1 MFAKLQE
8 GKLMLSIALK
18 AVKTFLRN
26 QLNTLSYALIA
37 ALVLSLGCSA
47 SLKMDVWSLE
57 SDLST
62 CQKAKEKVEE
72 ENGYL
77 LTDKARYENAIAIGQ
92 EQQKEKIVYVDRE
105 VEKIKWKTET
115 KIKTIKEYVK
125 DENLTDC
132 QNAMAFARSF
142 F

>member
-1 MFAKLQE
+1 MWT
-8 GKLMLSIALK
+8 IALG
-18 AVKTFLRN
+18 AAKTFLGN
-26 QLNTLSYALIA
+26 QLNTLSYVLIA
-37 ALVLSLGCSA
+37 ALIASLGWSA
-47 SLKMDVWSLE
+47 SLKKDVWSLE
-57 SDLST
+57 SDLKT
-62 CQKAKEKVEE
+62 CKDEKKNVED

-77 LTDKARYENAIAIGQ
+77 LTDKARYENAIAIGK
-92 EQQKEKIVYVDRE
+92 EQQEEKIVYVDKE
-105 VEKIKWKTET
+105 VEKIKWKTEI

>member
-1 MFAKLQE
+1 
-8 GKLMLSIALK
+8 MLSQLISWAIEKVSPLDYILGAL
-18 AVKTFLRN
+18 
-26 QLNTLSYALIA
+26 LIA
-37 ALVLSLGCSA
+37 TLGWSA
-47 SLKMDVWSLE
+47 SLKVETLSLK
-57 SDLST
+57 SSLST
-62 CQKAKEKVEE
+62 CKED
-72 ENGYL
+72 NGYL
-77 LTDKARYENAIAIGQ
+77 LSDKVRYESSIAIWQ
-92 EQQKEKIVYVDRE
+92 EQQKEKIIYVDRE

>member
-1 MFAKLQE
+1 MWT
-8 GKLMLSIALK
+8 IALG
-18 AVKTFLRN
+18 AAKTFLSN
-26 QLNTLSYALIA
+26 QLNALSYILIA
-37 ALVLSLGCSA
+37 AIIASLGWSS
-47 SLKMDVWSLE
+47 SLKKDVWSLE
-57 SDLST
+57 RDLKT
-62 CQKAKEKVEE
+62 CKDEKEKVED

-92 EQQKEKIVYVDRE
+92 EQQKEKIVYVDKE
-105 VEKIKWKTET
+105 VEKIKWKTEI

>member
-1 MFAKLQE
+1 MWT
-8 GKLMLSIALK
+8 IALT
-18 AVKTFLRN
+18 AIKTFLGN
-26 QLNTLSYALIA
+26 QLNALSYILIA
-37 ALVLSLGCSA
+37 ALIASLGWSA
-47 SLKMDVWSLE
+47 SLKKDVWSLE
-57 SDLST
+57 SDLKT
-62 CQKAKEKVEE
+62 CKDEKEKVED

-92 EQQKEKIVYVDRE
+92 KQQKEKIVYVDKE
-105 VEKIKWKTET
+105 VEKIKWKTEI

>member
-1 MFAKLQE
+1 MWI
-8 GKLMLSIALK
+8 IALT
-18 AVKTFLRN
+18 AIKTFLGN
-26 QLNTLSYALIA
+26 QLNALSYALIA
-37 ALVLSLGCSA
+37 MLIISLGWST

-57 SDLST
+57 SDLKT
-62 CQKAKEKVEE
+62 CKDEKEKVED

-77 LTDKARYENAIAIGQ
+77 LTDKAQYENAIAIGQ
-92 EQQKEKIVYVDRE
+92 EQQEEKIVYVDKE
-105 VEKIKWKTET
+105 VEKIKWKTEI

>member
-1 MFAKLQE
+1 MFT
-8 GKLMLSIALK
+8 IALT
-18 AVKTFLRN
+18 AIKTFLGN
-26 QLNTLSYALIA
+26 QLNALSYILIA
-37 ALVLSLGCSA
+37 ALIASLGWSA

-57 SDLST
+57 SDLKT
-62 CQKAKEKVEE
+62 CKDEKKKVED

-77 LTDKARYENAIAIGQ
+77 LTDKARYENAIAICQ
-92 EQQKEKIVYVDRE
+92 EQQKEKIVYVDKE

-115 KIKTIKEYVK
+115 RIKTIKEYVK

>member
-1 MFAKLQE
+1 M
-8 GKLMLSIALK
+8 MWTIALT
-18 AVKTFLRN
+18 AIKTFLGN
-26 QLNTLSYALIA
+26 QLNALSYILIA
-37 ALVLSLGCSA
+37 ALIASLGWSA

-57 SDLST
+57 SDLKT
-62 CQKAKEKVEE
+62 CKDEKKKVED

-92 EQQKEKIVYVDRE
+92 EQQKEKIVYVDKE

-115 KIKTIKEYVK
+115 RIKTIKEYVK

>member
-1 MFAKLQE
+1 MWTIVL
-8 GKLMLSIALK
+8 G
-18 AVKTFLRN
+18 AVKTFLGN
-26 QLNTLSYALIA
+26 QLNALSYALIA
-37 ALVLSLGCSA
+37 ALILSLGWSS

-77 LTDKARYENAIAIGQ
+77 LTDKARYENAISIGQ

-125 DENLTDC
+125 DENITDC

>member
-1 MFAKLQE
+1 MFA
-8 GKLMLSIALK
+8 IALT
-18 AVKTFLRN
+18 AIKTFLGN
-26 QLNTLSYALIA
+26 QLNALSYILITALIA
-37 ALVLSLGCSA
+37 SLGWSA
-47 SLKMDVWSLE
+47 SLKKDVWSLE
-57 SDLST
+57 SDLKT
-62 CQKAKEKVEE
+62 CKDEKKKVED

-92 EQQKEKIVYVDRE
+92 KQQEEKIVYVDKE
-105 VEKIKWKTET
+105 VEKIKWKTEI

>member
-1 MFAKLQE
+1 
-8 GKLMLSIALK
+8 MLLTAI
-18 AVKTFLRN
+18 KTFFGN
-26 QLNTLSYALIA
+26 QLNALSYILIA
-37 ALVLSLGCSA
+37 ALVLSLGWSA
-47 SLKMDVWSLE
+47 SLKIDVFSLE

-62 CQKAKEKVEE
+62 CQKEKEKVED

-77 LTDKARYENAIAIGQ
+77 LSDKARYENAIAIGKEEQ
-92 EQQKEKIVYVDRE
+92 EEKIIYVDKE
-105 VEKIKWKTET
+105 VEKIKWRTQT
-115 KIKTIKEYVK
+115 RIKTIKEYVK

>member
-1 MFAKLQE
+1 MFAISLTA
-8 GKLMLSIALK
+8 I
-18 AVKTFLRN
+18 KTFLGN
-26 QLNTLSYALIA
+26 QLNTLSYILIA
-37 ALVLSLGCSA
+37 ALIASLGWSA

-57 SDLST
+57 SDLKT
-62 CQKAKEKVEE
+62 CKDEKEKVED

-77 LTDKARYENAIAIGQ
+77 LSDKARYENAIAIGQ
-92 EQQKEKIVYVDRE
+92 KQQEEKIVYVDKE
-105 VEKIKWKTET
+105 VEVVKWRTET

-132 QNAMAFARSF
+132 QNALNFARSF

>member
-1 MFAKLQE
+1 MFP
-8 GKLMLSIALK
+8 IALT
-18 AVKTFLRN
+18 AIKTFFSN
-26 QLNTLSYALIA
+26 KLNALSYILIA
-37 ALVLSLGCSA
+37 ALIASLGWSA
-47 SLKMDVWSLE
+47 SLKKDVWSLE
-57 SDLST
+57 SDLKT
-62 CQKAKEKVEE
+62 CKDEKKKVED

-92 EQQKEKIVYVDRE
+92 KQQEEKIVYVDKE
-105 VEKIKWKTET
+105 VEKIKWKTEI

>member
-1 MFAKLQE
+1 MFA
-8 GKLMLSIALK
+8 IALT
-18 AVKTFLRN
+18 AIKTFFSN
-26 QLNTLSYALIA
+26 KLNALSYILIA
-37 ALVLSLGCSA
+37 TLIASLGWSA

-57 SDLST
+57 SDLKT
-62 CQKAKEKVEE
+62 CKDEKKKVED
-72 ENGYL
+72 ENEYL

-92 EQQKEKIVYVDRE
+92 KQQEEKIVYVDKE
-105 VEKIKWKTET
+105 VEKIKWKTEI

>member
-1 MFAKLQE
+1 M
-8 GKLMLSIALK
+8 MLAIALT
-18 AVKTFLRN
+18 AIKTFIGN
-26 QLNTLSYALIA
+26 QLNALSYALIA
-37 ALVLSLGCSA
+37 ALVLSLGWSA
-47 SLKMDVWSLE
+47 SLKMDVWSLK

-62 CQKAKEKVEE
+62 CKKAKEKVED

-77 LTDKARYENAIAIGQ
+77 LTDKARYENAILISQ
-92 EQQKEKIVYVDRE
+92 EQQKEKIVYIDKEIE
-105 VEKIKWKTET
+105 VIKWRTQT
-115 KIKTIKEYVK
+115 RIKTIKEYAK

>member
-1 MFAKLQE
+1 
-8 GKLMLSIALK
+8 MLSQLISWAIEKVSPLDYILGAL
-18 AVKTFLRN
+18 
-26 QLNTLSYALIA
+26 LIA
-37 ALVLSLGCSA
+37 TIGWSA
-47 SLKMDVWSLE
+47 SLKVETWSLK

-62 CQKAKEKVEE
+62 CKAEKEKVIE

-77 LTDKARYENAIAIGQ
+77 LSDKARYENAISIGK
-92 EQQKEKIVYVDRE
+92 EQQKEKILYVDRE

>member
-1 MFAKLQE
+1 M
-8 GKLMLSIALK
+8 MWTIALT
-18 AVKTFLRN
+18 AIKTFLGN
-26 QLNTLSYALIA
+26 QLNTLSYILIA
-37 ALVLSLGCSA
+37 VLIASLGWSA

-57 SDLST
+57 SDLKT
-62 CQKAKEKVEE
+62 CKDEKEKVED

-92 EQQKEKIVYVDRE
+92 KQQEEKIVYVDKE
-105 VEKIKWKTET
+105 VEKIKWKTEI
-115 KIKTIKEYVK
+115 KIKTIKEYAK

>member
-1 MFAKLQE
+1 M
-8 GKLMLSIALK
+8 MWTIALT
-18 AVKTFLRN
+18 AIKTFLGN
-26 QLNTLSYALIA
+26 QLNTLSYILIA
-37 ALVLSLGCSA
+37 ALISSLGWRA
-47 SLKMDVWSLE
+47 SLKKDVWSLE
-57 SDLST
+57 RDLKT
-62 CQKAKEKVEE
+62 CKDEKEKVEE

-77 LTDKARYENAIAIGQ
+77 LSDKARYENAIAIGQ

>member
-1 MFAKLQE
+1 MWT
-8 GKLMLSIALK
+8 IALG
-18 AVKTFLRN
+18 AAKTFLGN
-26 QLNTLSYALIA
+26 QLNTLSYVLIA
-37 ALVLSLGCSA
+37 ALILSLGWSA
-47 SLKMDVWSLE
+47 SLKMNVWSLE
-57 SDLST
+57 SDLKT
-62 CQKAKEKVEE
+62 CKDEKEKVED

-77 LTDKARYENAIAIGQ
+77 LTDKAQYENAIAIGQ
-92 EQQKEKIVYVDRE
+92 EQQEEKIVYVDKE
-105 VEKIKWKTET
+105 VEKIKWKTEI

>member
-1 MFAKLQE
+1 M
-8 GKLMLSIALK
+8 MWTIALT
-18 AVKTFLRN
+18 AIKTFLGN
-26 QLNTLSYALIA
+26 QLNAFSYILIA
-37 ALVLSLGCSA
+37 ALIASLAWSA
-47 SLKMDVWSLE
+47 SLKKDVWSLE
-57 SDLST
+57 SDLKT
-62 CQKAKEKVEE
+62 CKDEKKKVED

-77 LTDKARYENAIAIGQ
+77 LSDKARYENAISIGK
-92 EQQKEKIVYVDRE
+92 EQQKEKIVYVDKE
-105 VEKIKWKTET
+105 VEKIKWKTEI

>member
-1 MFAKLQE
+1 M
-8 GKLMLSIALK
+8 MWTIALT
-18 AVKTFLRN
+18 AIKTFLGN
-26 QLNTLSYALIA
+26 QLNALSYILIA
-37 ALVLSLGCSA
+37 ALIASLGWSA

-57 SDLST
+57 RDLST
-62 CQKAKEKVEE
+62 CKDEKKKVED

-77 LTDKARYENAIAIGQ
+77 LTDKARYENAIAIGK
-92 EQQKEKIVYVDRE
+92 EQQKEKIVYVDKE
-105 VEKIKWKTET
+105 VEKIKWKTEI

>member
-1 MFAKLQE
+1 M
-8 GKLMLSIALK
+8 MWTIALT
-18 AVKTFLRN
+18 AIKTFLGN
-26 QLNTLSYALIA
+26 QLNALSYILIA
-37 ALVLSLGCSA
+37 ALIASLGWSA
-47 SLKMDVWSLE
+47 SLKMDVRSLE
-57 SDLST
+57 SDLKT
-62 CQKAKEKVEE
+62 CKDEKEKVED

-92 EQQKEKIVYVDRE
+92 KQQEEKIVYVDKEIE
-105 VEKIKWKTET
+105 VIKWRTET
-115 KIKTIKEYVK
+115 RIKTIKEYVK